1 MQMKHDLEAFSRE
14 IVSLI
19 KTSGDTGGSGDN
31 SKKSLRDSGF
41 FVPTRETVVSPVVQE
56 WGQQDPASGG
66 AKDQYLQPLM
76 RPVPSVPTAT
86 NINQQGS
93 KFDDE
98 DGAPAE
104 WHAILA
110 ELNRRQPLDWLS
122 VDRWSE
128 LVTDTEAF
136 LARWGNAARQ
146 FGWTA
151 LDLFGVHASAP
162 AARVGCWGLLLFVQG
177 GAVVALTDNAATIR
191 RRSGAILTYRRGD
204 QSDAILI
211 SEVQ

>member
-1 MQMKHDLEAFSRE
+1 MKHDLEAFSRD
-14 IVSLI
+14 IVTLI
-19 KTSGDTGGSGDN
+19 KNSGDSGGSGDK
-31 SKKSLRDSGF
+31 SKKSLRDSSF
-41 FVPTRETVVSPVVQE
+41 FVPTRETVVSPVTPE
-56 WGQQDPASGG
+56 WGQQVSASGG
-66 AKDQYLQPLM
+66 GKSQYSQPLV

-86 NINQQGS
+86 TKFGQGPTC
-93 KFDDE
+93 DAE
-98 DGAPAE
+98 GCAPAE

-128 LVTDTEAF
+128 LVTDTETF

-151 LDLFGVHASAP
+151 LDLFGVHPSAP

-177 GAVVALTDNAATIR
+177 GAVVALTVSAATIR
-191 RRSGAILTYRRGD
+191 GRSGATLTYRRGD

-211 SEVQ
+211 SDVQ